1 MKSKAAVFCA
11 VSFVL
16 FTGSVHSQDCE
27 ILKVG
32 GTDKWLPV
40 TFLNPET
47 NQPTGIANDFI
58 TFIGH
63 ELGIPVSIDM
73 ETPWKRILANTK
85 VGTTDLVN
93 ALYWTEERASFYQY
107 SSAYFANESRL
118 FVLKGNEFKF
128 ESFEDLTHL
137 TGMASLGASFGDE
150 FDSFAKQN
158 QLDIFR
164 GKSKEHSIKMLLAKR
179 VDYFIQDYLDASMY
193 LKQQNLQDKI
203 VALPH
208 PVSTTDVYFGIS
220 RLSPCANLVPQ
231 INQLID
237 NAKQNGTLQRIVDS
251 YIK

>member
-1 MKSKAAVFCA
+1 MKRKAAVFHA

-16 FTGSVHSQDCE
+16 FTHSVYSQDCE
-27 ILKVG
+27 MLKVG
-32 GTDKWLPV
+32 GADKWLPI
-40 TFLNPET
+40 TYMHPET

-58 TFIGH
+58 TFIGS
-63 ELGIPVSIDM
+63 ELGIPVKIDLK
-73 ETPWKRILANTK
+73 TPWKRTLAKTR
-85 VGTTDLVN
+85 VGKTDLVN
-93 ALYWTEERASFYQY
+93 ALYWTEERASYYQY
-107 SSAYFANESRL
+107 SAAYFTNESRL
-118 FVLKGNEFKF
+118 FVLKGDEFKF
-128 ESFEDLTHL
+128 ESFEDLKHL

-150 FDSFAKQN
+150 FDSFANQN

-193 LKQQNLQDKI
+193 LKQHNLQHKI
-203 VALPH
+203 VALPY

-220 RLSPCANLVPQ
+220 RLSPCAGLVPQ

-237 NAKQNGTLQRIVDS
+237 HAKKDGTLQHIVDS